1 MNRERVLAL
10 LREKPGQYIS
20 GESMSHVLGISRAAV
35 WKVIQGL
42 RSEGYDI
49 VSAPNRGYCLVSS
62 PDRLTRE
69 ELAGPLQGCRI
80 GSQLLCLE
88 TIDST
93 NTEAKRRALLGV
105 PEGLVVLSE
114 EQSGGRGRLGRSFQS
129 PKGTGLYLSVLL
141 RPNIASEKVVN
152 VTAWVAVAV
161 CDGVEA
167 ACGVRP
173 QIKWPNDLVLG
184 GKKLGGILTEMGLEG
199 NHETLQYIVTGIGL
213 NVNHQMADF
222 QEDIRDIATSLAVQ
236 LGHSVRRVDL
246 ALSII
251 KALDEMYQAFPQGK
265 KRYLEQYRADC
276 LTSGKHVR
284 LITGSTVQE
293 AYVTGIDDDFHLMV
307 EYPDGTTGVVAAGE
321 VSVRG
326 MYGYT

>member
-1 MNRERVLAL
+1 MNRERVLTL

-20 GESMSHVLGISRAAV
+20 GEAMSHVLGISRAAV

-42 RSEGYDI
+42 REEGYDI
-49 VSAPNRGYCLVSS
+49 LSAPNRGYRLDSS
-62 PDRLTRE
+62 PDKLTHE
-69 ELAGPLQGCRI
+69 ELAGPLQGCYI
-80 GSQLLCLE
+80 GSELLCLE

-114 EQSGGRGRLGRSFQS
+114 EQSAGRGRMGRSFQS
-129 PKGTGLYLSVLL
+129 SKGPGLYISFLL
-141 RPNIASEKVVN
+141 RPDIAPEKVVN

-184 GKKLGGILTEMGLEG
+184 NKKLGGILTEMGLEG
-199 NHETLQYIVTGIGL
+199 SHETLQYIVTGIGI
-213 NVNHQMADF
+213 NVNHQLEDF
-222 QEDIRDIATSLAVQ
+222 QADIRGFATSLAIQ
-236 LGHSVRRVDL
+236 LGHPMRRVDL
-246 ALSII
+246 AVSLV
-251 KALDEMYQAFPQGK
+251 KAMDDMYRVFPQGK
-265 KRYLEQYRADC
+265 KRYLEQYRKDC
-276 LTSGKHVR
+276 LTTGKHIR
-284 LITGSTVQE
+284 LFNGSTVQE
-293 AYVTGIDDDFHLMV
+293 ARAVGVDDDFHLIV
-307 EYPDGTTGVVAAGE
+307 EYPDGTEGVIASGE